1 MLVTLGRR
9 VGWADGGECSGKGG
23 VGERGTEGWADGGDA
38 DGGGE
43 DELAEGAVADGGK
56 GCSAGEIDRGT
67 LSERELSKACVPMAV
82 RAAGR
87 TSSRMEEQPFGELL
101 PYFCLFTLIFTDAGP
116 TRQFAPRIH
125 PKLSSTLPLSSRRD
139 RLATQLLARLLPL
152 AQSTRPPRPRSFV
165 VAASAVTNLLPPAP
179 YLFSRKAAG
188 LIFSAAFAAFS
199 AACVQPV
206 LPGSSCQE
214 IRGRPRCRCL

>member
-38 DGGGE
+38 DGGRE

-56 GCSAGEIDRGT
+56 GCSAGEIDRGKRA
-67 LSERELSKACVPMAV
+67 SAVKGMCADGRQGSRKNELADGGATFW
-82 RAAGR
+82 R
-87 TSSRMEEQPFGELL
+87 T
-101 PYFCLFTLIFTDAGP
+101 FTLLLGP

-152 AQSTRPPRPRSFV
+152 A
-165 VAASAVTNLLPPAP
+165 
-179 YLFSRKAAG
+179 
-188 LIFSAAFAAFS
+188 
-199 AACVQPV
+199 
-206 LPGSSCQE
+206 
-214 IRGRPRCRCL
+214 

>member
-1 MLVTLGRR
+1 MVVSAAGRVTWVSEVQKAALWMVVTLTAAGRTSWQR
-9 VGWADGGECSGKGG
+9 VLQS
-23 VGERGTEGWADGGDA
+23 
-38 DGGGE
+38 
-43 DELAEGAVADGGK
+43 DGGK
-56 GCSAGEIDRGT
+56 GCSAGEIDRGKRARAVKGMCADGRQG
-67 LSERELSKACVPMAV
+67 SRKNELADGGATFW
-82 RAAGR
+82 R
-87 TSSRMEEQPFGELL
+87 T
-101 PYFCLFTLIFTDAGP
+101 FTLLLGP

-139 RLATQLLARLLPL
+139 RLATQLLARVLPL